1 MTQQEFENRV
11 NMQVSCEEYKSIEQ
25 VYCNSDVDKDEFCRL
40 WVKMNYKRVFAA
52 REEQKRIEGLQAL
65 NEKVWDI
72 YYKYNQK
79 DVYWKL
85 TTQPCQALTKKE
97 INKLMEAD
105 IYFDYMGFDRY
116 YVMSDLL
123 CRIHDYLKKQ
133 MAA

>member
-11 NMQVSCEEYKSIEQ
+11 KMQVSCDEYKSIEQ

-72 YYKYNQK
+72 YYKYNHRDAIWK
-79 DVYWKL
+79 MVSLPCDV
-85 TTQPCQALTKKE
+85 LTKKE
-97 INKLMEAD
+97 IGILTKAD
-105 IYFDYMGFDRY
+105 IYYDYIGFDRCNN
-116 YVMSDLL
+116 MSGLL
-123 CRIHDYLKKQ
+123 CEIHDYLKKQ